1 MPEIEF
7 GLYHYK
13 LIYTAISIIESS
25 GNINNAIPLVFD
37 TIFKNI
43 KPDVGIY
50 FNIENKKIKPLIS
63 QGIEIDKIKDFEW
76 EKDGIIS
83 TTIELSIPIKS
94 DSIITET
101 ILKGKPLIFSGLK
114 YKFDSMIS
122 IPVKYNKEIYGI
134 ILFLNKARKVNLSEY
149 ETLKIIAN
157 QIAYHLEINNLR
169 ETSEKKCKYLT
180 AILDNMSSA
189 IIIYFD
195 DNIKFINRKAKE
207 IVESDFLIEQK
218 INETIKNAY
227 IKKTN
232 LVRQEIEINSK
243 VIGYSATISKIDSSD
258 ILIFVFQDITKF
270 KVKNQI

>member
-1 MPEIEF
+1 MPEIEL

-63 QGIEIDKIKDFEW
+63 QGMEIDKIKDLEW

-83 TTIELSIPIKS
+83 TTLELSIPIKS

-101 ILKGKPLIFSGLK
+101 ILKGKPLIFSGLG

-122 IPVKYNKEIYGI
+122 IPVRYNKEIYGI
-134 ILFLNKARKVNLSEY
+134 ILFLNKARKVNPSEY

-189 IIIYFD
+189 VVIYSD

-207 IVESDFLIEQK
+207 ILESDLLIEQK
-218 INETIKNAY
+218 INEIIKNAY

-232 LVRQEIEINSK
+232 LIRQEIEINSK
-243 VIGYSATISKIDSSD
+243 VIGYSATISKIDSSG